1 MNEIKGERRRQFK
14 FLSFI
19 ELIDLFSGRRYLILT
34 VFFVSLILSAAV
46 SFILP
51 KTYRAYASLLV
62 MAPKWQAELS
72 PDDLS
77 AQTYR
82 KILLSDPLLDRVKR
96 ILNLDI
102 TLKQLKRN
110 VGVDVLREKYG
121 AEVQY
126 SPLITLW
133 VESDTPS
140 AARDIANTWA
150 EEFVSRI
157 SSMMVEGT
165 EGYADFVLDQ
175 FTALETNNL
184 LPAESTL
191 TTRTLYYA
199 DTIANTEKEWDER
212 ITEFSSVWNIERM
225 EEELKEL
232 HKTIAELRSE
242 LAAVQYKID
251 LTDKKLKQQRAQL
264 KELPPTIALRK
275 SITEDAFWEWVIA
288 AQGSPVK
295 PEDIEKLSMTSEEIN
310 PTHVELSKQAEETEV
325 EHSVFLATRELLSRE
340 LKAIVNE
347 TDSLRK
353 LKKEKELEIAK
364 MEIDKKTEIDKLT
377 VRKEIELAQ
386 LTRNVE
392 KLRDTYKL
400 LAPVSEAAKMSKNE
414 EFDFVKIASKAV
426 APDYRIAPTRS
437 AIVVLGTCGSTG
449 LVIVLIL
456 LRLYYVKLREFYR
469 LKKED

>member
-1 MNEIKGERRRQFK
+1 MNDIQKEHRSQFK
-14 FLSFI
+14 FLSFV
-19 ELIDLFSGRRYLILT
+19 ELIELFSGRRYLILT

-72 PDDLS
+72 PDELS

-82 KILLSDPLLDRVKR
+82 RILLSDPLLDRVKR

-102 TLKQLKRN
+102 TLKELKRN

-140 AARDIANTWA
+140 AASDIANTWA
-150 EEFVSRI
+150 ETFVSEV

-199 DTIANTEKEWDER
+199 DTIANKEKEWD
-212 ITEFSSVWNIERM
+212 
-225 EEELKEL
+225 
-232 HKTIAELRSE
+232 
-242 LAAVQYKID
+242 
-251 LTDKKLKQQRAQL
+251 
-264 KELPPTIALRK
+264 P
-275 SITEDAFWEWVIA
+275 
-288 AQGSPVK
+288 
-295 PEDIEKLSMTSEEIN
+295 
-310 PTHVELSKQAEETEV
+310 
-325 EHSVFLATRELLSRE
+325 
-340 LKAIVNE
+340 
-347 TDSLRK
+347 
-353 LKKEKELEIAK
+353 
-364 MEIDKKTEIDKLT
+364 
-377 VRKEIELAQ
+377 
-386 LTRNVE
+386 
-392 KLRDTYKL
+392 
-400 LAPVSEAAKMSKNE
+400 
-414 EFDFVKIASKAV
+414 
-426 APDYRIAPTRS
+426 
-437 AIVVLGTCGSTG
+437 
-449 LVIVLIL
+449 
-456 LRLYYVKLREFYR
+456 
-469 LKKED
+469 